1 MKLSLLISLLA
12 VGIVI
17 AGQLHLM
24 FLNVSSF
31 EEEVKTVEG
40 AFYFDKKFIPVMDE
54 ISAKVPQNET
64 IVMSYN
70 SSSLLDFFVKSKI
83 EIPNGVTSLESLKNY
98 MNDKK
103 LTWLLVYENVSHT
116 HTKDLDSLFNKT
128 GLKQLESD
136 FQKIEEYSTE
146 NMFKFHLYKL
156 KSQRIT

>member
-1 MKLSLLISLLA
+1 MKLSLFISILV

-17 AGQLHLM
+17 ASQLYLI
-24 FLNVSSF
+24 LVNVTSF
-31 EEEVKTVEG
+31 EEELETVEG
-40 AFYFDKKFIPVMDE
+40 AFYFDKKFIPVMEE

-70 SSSLLDFFVKSKI
+70 STSLFDFFVRSKI
-83 EIPNGVTSLESLKNY
+83 EIPYGVTSLESLTNY

-116 HTKDLDSLFNKT
+116 KDLESLFNKT

-146 NMFKFHLYKL
+146 NMFKFHLYRL
-156 KSQRIT
+156 KSQSTT

>member
-1 MKLSLLISLLA
+1 MKLSLLISIVA

-17 AGQLHLM
+17 AGQIYLI

-31 EEEVKTVEG
+31 EEEVKSVEG

-54 ISAKVPQNET
+54 ISARVPQNKT

-70 SSSLLDFFVKSKI
+70 STSLLDFFVKSKI
-83 EIPNGVTSLESLKNY
+83 QIPIGVTSLESLKNY

-116 HTKDLDSLFNKT
+116 GDLESVFNKT
-128 GLKQLESD
+128 GLRKLESE
-136 FQKIEEYSTE
+136 FQKVDEYTTE
-146 NMFKFHLYKL
+146 TMTKFHLYRL
-156 KSQRIT
+156 KPQVIT

>member
-1 MKLSLLISLLA
+1 MKLSFLISVLA

-17 AGQLHLM
+17 AGQLNLI
-24 FLNVSSF
+24 FLNFSSF
-31 EEEVKTVEG
+31 EEEVKSVEG

-70 SSSLLDFFVKSKI
+70 STSLLDFFVKSKI
-83 EIPNGVTSLESLKNY
+83 EIPYGVVSLESLKNY

-116 HTKDLDSLFNKT
+116 RDLEPLFNKS
-128 GLKQLESD
+128 GLRQLESE
-136 FQKIEEYSTE
+136 FQKVDEYTTE
-146 NMFKFHLYKL
+146 TMTKFHLYRL
-156 KSQRIT
+156 KPQIIT